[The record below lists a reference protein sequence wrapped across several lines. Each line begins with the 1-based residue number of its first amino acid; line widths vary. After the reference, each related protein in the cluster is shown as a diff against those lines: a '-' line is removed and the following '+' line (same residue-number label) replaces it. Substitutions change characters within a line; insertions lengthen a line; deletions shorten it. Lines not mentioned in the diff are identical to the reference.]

1 MKYQNL
7 IQEVNKYYDLHKF
20 YIDKMPKIGY
30 N

>member
-7 IQEVNKYYDLHKF
+7 IQEVSKYHNLHKF
-20 YIDKMPKIGY
+20 YIDKMPKIRY